1 MKFLGLIRANLFR
14 KKIRFILTIGSFAV
28 ALFLFGVLAVVRMAF
43 SGGVD
48 IAGADR
54 LVVINRTSIIQPLP
68 LAYADKIK
76 RIPGVKEI
84 TYANWFGGVYQD
96 EKNFFPQFAIDVDNQ
111 RKVYPE
117 FDIPEEQW
125 QNFVKDRQ
133 GAIAGAA
140 TAKRFGWKV
149 GDRIP
154 IKGTFLG
161 GVWEFNLD
169 GIYHGTRQADDE
181 TQFWFHWKRL
191 DEQAPA
197 EYKGHAGWYTVK
209 VEHPDD
215 SLRVSKAIDSEFA
228 NSPFETHTDTE
239 KAFAAGWVKQFGNI
253 QFLIMA
259 IGGVV
264 FFTLLL
270 VTGNTMAIAVRER
283 TGELAV
289 LKAVGY
295 SDRFVLLFV
304 LFESLLIAMIGG
316 ALGLGLAK
324 LFTLGG
330 DPTRGLLPFFF
341 LPGKAVL
348 AGLGVT
354 LAVGAAS
361 GVIPAIGAMRLRVVD
376 ALRRV

>member
-1 MKFLGLIRANLFR
+1 MKFLGLLRANLFR
-14 KKIRFILTIGSFAV
+14 KKMRFVLTIGSFAV
-28 ALFLFGVLAVVRMAF
+28 ALFLFGVLAVVRHAF
-43 SGGVD
+43 SGGID

-68 LAYADKIK
+68 LAYADKIR
-76 RIPGVKEI
+76 RISGVKEI

-96 EKNFFPQFAIDVDNQ
+96 ERNFFAQFAIDVDNQ

-117 FDIPEEQW
+117 FAIPDDQW
-125 QNFVKDRQ
+125 QTFVNDRQ

-140 TAKRFGWKV
+140 TAKRFGWKI

-191 DEQAPA
+191 DEQVPA
-197 EYKGHAGWYTVK
+197 QYKSHVGWYTIK

-215 SLRVSKAIDSEFA
+215 SLRVSRAIDSEFS
-228 NSPFETHTDTE
+228 NSAFETHTDTE

-259 IGGVV
+259 IGSVV

-304 LFESLLIAMIGG
+304 LFESLFIALLGG

-324 LFTLGG
+324 LFTMGG
-330 DPTRGLLPFFF
+330 DPTRGLLPFFI
-341 LPGKAVL
+341 LPGKAIL

-361 GVIPAIGAMRLRVVD
+361 GIIPAISAMQLRVVD

>member
-14 KKIRFILTIGSFAV
+14 KKIRFVLTIGSFAV
-28 ALFLFGVLAVVRMAF
+28 AMFLFGLLAVIRSAF
-43 SGGVD
+43 AGNVD

-68 LAYADKIK
+68 LSYDDKIR
-76 RIPGVKEI
+76 RIPGVKEVG
-84 TYANWFGGVYQD
+84 YANWFGGVYQD
-96 EKNFFPQFAIDVDNQ
+96 ERNFFPQFAIDTDNQ
-111 RKVYPE
+111 RKVFPE
-117 FDIPEEQW
+117 FVIPDDQW
-125 QNFVKDRQ
+125 EAFVKDRQ
-133 GAIAGAA
+133 AAIAGAA

-161 GVWEFNLD
+161 GIWEFNLV

-197 EYKGHAGWYTVK
+197 QYKGHVGWYTVK
-209 VEHPDD
+209 IDKPDD
-215 SLRVSKAIDSEFA
+215 ALRISRAIDNEFA

-259 IGGVV
+259 IGTVV

-283 TGELAV
+283 TAELAV
-289 LKAVGY
+289 FKAVGY

-304 LFESLLIAMIGG
+304 LFESLLIALIGG
-316 ALGLGLAK
+316 TLGLALAK
-324 LFTLGG
+324 VFTLGG

-341 LPGKAVL
+341 LPGSAIVI
-348 AGLGVT
+348 GLGVT

-361 GVIPAIGAMRLRVVD
+361 GILPAIGAMRLRVVD